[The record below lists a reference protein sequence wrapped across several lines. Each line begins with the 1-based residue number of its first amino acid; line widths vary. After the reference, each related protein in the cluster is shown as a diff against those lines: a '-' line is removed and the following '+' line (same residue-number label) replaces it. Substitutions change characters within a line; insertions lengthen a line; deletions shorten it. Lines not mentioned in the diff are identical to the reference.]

1 MFQIIQQYA
10 KGKSHLPSLNLSC
23 DIRFQRA
30 FTACVY
36 CMQPTKVIFLKTQP
50 HAVNAC
56 VKRTQ
61 PHAVNA
67 CVKRSSQRSFKF
79 RKYYFKI
86 QNDMKE

>member
-56 VKRTQ
+56 VKR
-61 PHAVNA
+61 
-67 CVKRSSQRSFKF
+67 SSQRSFKF